1 MHDTVNYG
9 GNCPA
14 EAGEFDSS
22 CRERS
27 APSCGGFAGVP
38 GRQRPAVGR
47 DEVTGPNGSCD
58 DVIALFKAA

>member
-1 MHDTVNYG
+1 MHDTVNHG

-27 APSCGGFAGVP
+27 APSCGGF
-38 GRQRPAVGR
+38 
-47 DEVTGPNGSCD
+47 NGSCD